1 MNRLARHEL
10 AQRELRARL
19 EKEGQVV
26 ISASTTAPCDVVSL
40 DRRSGAPTCWE
51 VKTAKGRKASDLSR
65 DERTFGQT
73 VEGIGIPFV
82 IARYRVVGDRVVGT
96 PDLYRPF
103 GASLESRETEIVLE
117 VTP

>member
-10 AQRELRARL
+10 AQRALRARL
-19 EKEGQVV
+19 EKDGQVV

-51 VKTAKGRKASDLSR
+51 VKTAKGRRASDLSR
-65 DERTFGQT
+65 EERSFGQL

-82 IARYRVVGDRVVGT
+82 VARYRVVGDRVLGA
-96 PDLYRPF
+96 PDLHRPF
-103 GASLESRETEIVLE
+103 GTSPGAHETEIVLE
-117 VTP
+117 VVP